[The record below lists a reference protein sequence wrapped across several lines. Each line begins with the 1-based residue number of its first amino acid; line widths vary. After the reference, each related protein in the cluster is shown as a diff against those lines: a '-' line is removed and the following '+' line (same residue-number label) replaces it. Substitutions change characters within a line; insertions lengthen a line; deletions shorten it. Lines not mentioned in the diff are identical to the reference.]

1 MHSQCGGGEDTVM
14 GERQETSD
22 TLVLA
27 LVTQPGHPREGR
39 QGCSFGNWEP
49 CQVETMHGQRFRSS
63 AER

>member
-1 MHSQCGGGEDTVM
+1 M